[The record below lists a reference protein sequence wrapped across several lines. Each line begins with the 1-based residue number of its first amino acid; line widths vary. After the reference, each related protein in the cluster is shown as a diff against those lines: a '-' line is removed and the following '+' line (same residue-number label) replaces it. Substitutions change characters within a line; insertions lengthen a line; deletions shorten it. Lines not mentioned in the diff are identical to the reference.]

1 MKPYR
6 SYSTAI
12 AGVAMLLAA
21 ALPWQAAAQSRAKAV
36 APVVRQLQFAIE
48 AEVRTVDPLV
58 IAPGE
63 GFRIKPGQRLV
74 IRAVG
79 NARSNERTFP
89 GVRYFVVSGNDISL
103 DDARPNMGTVAVDA
117 RASSRGENAVIGYE
131 ILGNTVLDG
140 VAREGQIEVQVD
152 GPRANSAAA
161 VAPAYDGTRDLSEG
175 TANTLLRD
183 LYRGILMRE
192 PDPAA
197 SSWRDKIEVGGYN
210 GLLEVARAI
219 ATSDESRISVYER
232 GIGNEQR
239 LAALYLHLLG
249 RQPSQVAR
257 TDWDRGLQLLAAR
270 QYPELVTELLGQAG
284 FFTRYR
290 IQQRF

>member
-1 MKPYR
+1 MKHYR

-12 AGVAMLLAA
+12 AGVAMLLLA
-21 ALPWQAAAQSRAKAV
+21 ALPSQAAPQSRAQAID
-36 APVVRQLQFAIE
+36 PVVRHLQFAIE

-89 GVRYFVVSGNDISL
+89 GVRYFVVAGNDISL

-117 RASSRGENAVIGYE
+117 RSSSRGENAVIGYQ
-131 ILGNTVLDG
+131 ILANTALDG
-140 VAREGQIEVQVD
+140 VAREGQIQVQVD
-152 GPRANSAAA
+152 GPRANSRAA
-161 VAPAYDGTRDLSEG
+161 VAPAYDGSRDLSEG

-183 LYRGILMRE
+183 LYRGILLRE

-197 SSWRDKIEVGGYN
+197 APWRDKIEVGGYN
-210 GLLEVARAI
+210 GLVEVARAI
-219 ATSDESRISVYER
+219 AASEESRISVYER

-239 LAALYLHLLG
+239 LAALYLNLLG
-249 RQPSQVAR
+249 RQQSQVPR
-257 TDWDRGLQLLAAR
+257 SDWDRGLQLLAAR
-270 QYPELVTELLGQAG
+270 QYPELVTELLGQSG

-290 IQQRF
+290 LERRF

>member
-1 MKPYR
+1 M
-6 SYSTAI
+6 I
-12 AGVAMLLAA
+12 LVA
-21 ALPWQAAAQSRAKAV
+21 ALPSQAAPQSAQATN
-36 APVVRQLQFAIE
+36 PVVRQLQFAIE

-74 IRAVG
+74 IRAVA
-79 NARSNERTFP
+79 NARTNERTFP
-89 GVRYFVVSGNDISL
+89 AVRYFVVNGNDISL

-117 RASSRGENAVIGYE
+117 RASSRGQNAVIGYE
-131 ILGNTVLDG
+131 ILGHTAVDG
-140 VAREGQIEVQVD
+140 VAREGQIEVQID
-152 GPRANSAAA
+152 GPRANAPAAA
-161 VAPAYDGTRDLSEG
+161 APAYDESRDLSEG

-197 SSWRDKIEVGGYN
+197 SPWRDKIEVGGYN
-210 GLLEVARAI
+210 GLVEVARAI
-219 ATSDESRISVYER
+219 AASEESRVSVYER

-249 RQPSQVAR
+249 RQQSQVAR
-257 TDWDRGLQLLAAR
+257 IDWDRGLQLLAAR
-270 QYPELVTELLGQAG
+270 QYPELVTELIGQSG

-290 IQQRF
+290 LQRRF

>member
-12 AGVAMLLAA
+12 AGVAMLLVA
-21 ALPWQAAAQSRAKAV
+21 ALPSQAAPQSTKATS
-36 APVVRQLQFAIE
+36 PVVRQLQFAIE

-58 IAPGE
+58 IAPGD

-79 NARSNERTFP
+79 NARTNERTFP
-89 GVRYFVVSGNDISL
+89 GVRYFVAAGNDISL

-117 RASSRGENAVIGYE
+117 RSSSRGENAVIGYE

-140 VAREGQIEVQVD
+140 VAREGQIQVQVD
-152 GPRANSAAA
+152 GPRANSGVAA
-161 VAPAYDGTRDLSEG
+161 APAYDSSRDLSEG

-183 LYRGILMRE
+183 LYRGILLRE

-197 SSWRDKIEVGGYN
+197 SPWRDKIEVGGYN
-210 GLLEVARAI
+210 GLVEVARAI
-219 ATSDESRISVYER
+219 AASEESRASVYER

-249 RQPSQVAR
+249 RQQSQVAR

-270 QYPELVTELLGQAG
+270 QYPELVTELIGLAD
-284 FFTRYR
+284 FYTRYR
-290 IQQRF
+290 LQRRF